1 MTQKLYSEREQLIS
15 DQAREIERYRRIAE
29 ERQRTIEMITESKK
43 QSNCSFCRR
52 NTSIMSSEHDELW
65 YLDPT
70 DAYGKSMQ
78 QQNHENVQV
87 DINDS
92 KYPDARPGDS
102 TNAGFWFNYC
112 PMCGRKLAE
121 ADNDTR
127 TD

>member
-1 MTQKLYSEREQLIS
+1 MTKKSYSERKQLIS
-15 DQAREIERYRRIAE
+15 DQAREIKRYRRIAE
-29 ERQRTIEMITESKK
+29 ERQQNIEMLTESKD
-43 QSNCSFCRR
+43 QINCSFCRR
-52 NTSIMSSEHDELW
+52 GISIMSSEYDELW

-70 DAYGKSMQ
+70 DAYGKSIQ

-92 KYPDARPGDS
+92 KYPDASLGGS

-121 ADNDTR
+121 AQHDTR